1 VGDDLDVF
9 YTSFEKNNKKLK
21 EAAERLAMTEQ
32 GTKWVGNKSTIG
44 SRNQPEQVAN
54 YDPQLITMMLTD
66 SIRRGVENELDRDGV
81 PANTSNRMLSM
92 ISKLFNLNQQ
102 LIQDTK
108 IGILTEPLV
117 NFGADFEFGLVEGGV
132 YQNGNPVEPESALS
146 ILECDTYSPLTAQD
160 TVVDAGFYI
169 NT

>member
-1 VGDDLDVF
+1 
-9 YTSFEKNNKKLK
+9 
-21 EAAERLAMTEQ
+21 
-32 GTKWVGNKSTIG
+32 
-44 SRNQPEQVAN
+44 
-54 YDPQLITMMLTD
+54 
-66 SIRRGVENELDRDGV
+66 
-81 PANTSNRMLSM
+81 MLSM